1 MADFKKDILDKYF
14 SNKNITDI
22 SFNGKDVYV
31 QDNTKGRYKIN
42 EKVNPE
48 DVEKY
53 NQFKGASHEKV
64 ELIKF
69 KLCTFISKIKNKL

>member
-1 MADFKKDILDKYF
+1 MTDFKKDILDKYF

-31 QDNTKGRYKIN
+31 QDNTKGRYKIS

-53 NQFKGASHEKV
+53 IKQITYQNNQQLTILF
-64 ELIKF
+64 L
-69 KLCTFISKIKNKL
+69 KI